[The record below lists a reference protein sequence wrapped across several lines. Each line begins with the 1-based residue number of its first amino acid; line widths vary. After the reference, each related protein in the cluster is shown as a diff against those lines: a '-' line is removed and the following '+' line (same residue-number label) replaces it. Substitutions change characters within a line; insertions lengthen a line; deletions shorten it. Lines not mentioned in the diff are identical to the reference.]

1 MRRAP
6 IAVVAT
12 AAGLLAVVGLHGQ
25 TSSVLSTREGSTAS
39 RAPSTP
45 TPRGKGSSGPAGPS
59 SGTSPV
65 GTSPLGTSPSGT
77 SPLGASRAHI
87 LNGPQEQF
95 GYGSLVVR
103 VTVSGSKITALS
115 VPYLRVAESYSAT
128 IAAEVIPIL
137 NHEVLSAQSARIN
150 GVSGATYTSEA
161 YDLSL
166 QSALDQLH
174 LR

>member
-45 TPRGKGSSGPAGPS
+45 TPRGKPSSGPAGPS

-65 GTSPLGTSPSGT
+65 GTSPSGT

>member
-45 TPRGKGSSGPAGPS
+45 TPRGKGSSGPGGPS

-65 GTSPLGTSPSGT
+65 GTSPSGT